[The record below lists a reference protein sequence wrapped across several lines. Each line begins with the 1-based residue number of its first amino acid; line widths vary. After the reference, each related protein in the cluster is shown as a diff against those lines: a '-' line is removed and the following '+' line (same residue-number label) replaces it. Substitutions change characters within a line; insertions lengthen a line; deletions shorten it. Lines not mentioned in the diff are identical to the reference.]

1 VGKTYPIIDETL
13 RKFIEAQ
20 SVYFVATAPMDPSGH
35 INISPKGLDTFRILG
50 DTTVAYLDLTGSGI
64 ETVAHLKENSRITV
78 MFCAFQGLANI
89 LRLYGRGRVVEPH
102 QAEYAEL
109 YSQFPAHLGARS
121 IIVIEVSRIADSC
134 GWGVPHLK
142 YEGERDQLD
151 VWAEKRGAD
160 GLRDYRLQKNS
171 ASIDGLPGVEPVA

>member
-1 VGKTYPIIDETL
+1 
-13 RKFIEAQ
+13 
-20 SVYFVATAPMDPSGH
+20 
-35 INISPKGLDTFRILG
+35 
-50 DTTVAYLDLTGSGI
+50 LTGSGI
-64 ETVAHLKENSRITV
+64 ETVAHLKENARITV
-78 MFCAFQGLANI
+78 MFCAFQGSANI

-134 GWGVPHLK
+134 GWGVPRLK

-171 ASIDGLPGVEPVA
+171 ASIDGLPGVEPAA